1 MQCMVSTNIQLSFGT
16 SPSGPVLIAL
26 ILRQRPEMLSV
37 CCGLRTSAFDH
48 ASSLSLGT
56 GCLSEHPQ
64 CGAYNDGTDE
74 EPSHLSLTVT
84 GWEDRWPA
92 PCLVFRLPLTS
103 RKLDLRSV
111 LSQRCSRDQGA
122 NVPVAIR
129 TPVRKS
135 RGLSFLSSWHDHC
148 KNRWAI

>member
-16 SPSGPVLIAL
+16 SPSEPVLIAL
-26 ILRQRPEMLSV
+26 ILRQRSEMLSV

-74 EPSHLSLTVT
+74 EPSHSVSPSPAGRIAGLHRAWSSVSL
-84 GWEDRWPA
+84 
-92 PCLVFRLPLTS
+92 L
-103 RKLDLRSV
+103 
-111 LSQRCSRDQGA
+111 
-122 NVPVAIR
+122 
-129 TPVRKS
+129 S
-135 RGLSFLSSWHDHC
+135 RGSWTYDQYC
-148 KNRWAI
+148 RSDAAETREQTFQ